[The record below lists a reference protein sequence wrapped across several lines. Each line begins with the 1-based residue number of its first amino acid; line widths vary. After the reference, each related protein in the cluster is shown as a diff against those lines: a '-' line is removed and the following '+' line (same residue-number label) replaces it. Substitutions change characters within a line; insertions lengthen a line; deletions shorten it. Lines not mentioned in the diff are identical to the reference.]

1 MVTNIHE
8 QEALYSS
15 LAAAKN
21 SPLHHSNDSGSGR
34 PARNALKSPS
44 DRSGCEKGASC
55 DAPRTVAKDSA
66 PPPNTRVH
74 PPTCFPWN
82 HARYGAVVFS
92 RSLLASRLTS
102 VLLPVSGI
110 TESWSP
116 LQMQC
121 RQETR
126 EYSSVSGST
135 SALPEMETLAFCMQ
149 LSTSSNLFLQMVTCK
164 PARGCRTSRALR
176 RC

>member
-1 MVTNIHE
+1 MQSPPLSNRNLITLE
-8 QEALYSS
+8 ERSDC
-15 LAAAKN
+15 LANLKTHAMRTMIQVSPTHTMRWPSTPSRAK
-21 SPLHHSNDSGSGR
+21 LGHSNDSGSGR

-66 PPPNTRVH
+66 PPPNTCVP

-92 RSLLASRLTS
+92 RSLPASRRTS
-102 VLLPVSGI
+102 VRLPVSGI

-116 LQMQC
+116 LQCTVQ
-121 RQETR
+121 RRKKEQ
-126 EYSSVSGST
+126 SLQSQVSY
-135 SALPEMETLAFCMQ
+135 
-149 LSTSSNLFLQMVTCK
+149 FLH
-164 PARGCRTSRALR
+164 SLN
-176 RC
+176 